1 MELTVQELFEEKKA
15 DFQLDLA
22 NKKGNLNNII
32 TEPDLHRPGLALS
45 GFTAVFTH
53 QRIQIIGNSEIEYM
67 RTQSKALRRSS
78 VTAVL
83 EFSIPCIIISNDN
96 TPPPMLCEVAD
107 EKQIPVFTTPMTTT
121 KLFQVLGDYLELRF
135 APRTVMHGS
144 LVSVHG
150 IGLLFTGRSGIGKS
164 EIALDLVERGH
175 QLVADDVVNVVQRN
189 NIIIGSPS
197 EIARDHLEVRGLGI
211 INVRNIFGIK
221 SLRQQKRIQA
231 RVNLRDWNEKFN
243 VDRIGIDEATTQ
255 ILGVELPLIELPIN
269 PGKNITVLAEVIA
282 LNTHLK
288 LQGRDAAHEFQNKLL
303 EQMKR
308 KTDEKG
314 TVEQTIERTHF
325 RRKLFNHDLE

>member
-1 MELTVQELFEEKKA
+1 MELTVQEFFEEKKA
-15 DFQLDLA
+15 DFQLELA
-22 NKKGNLNNII
+22 TKKGNLSNTIS
-32 TEPDLHRPGLALS
+32 EPDLHRPGLALS
-45 GFTAVFTH
+45 GFTGVFTH
-53 QRIQIIGNSEIEYM
+53 QRIQIIGNSEIEYL
-67 RTQSKALRRSS
+67 RTLQKGLRRSS
-78 VTAVL
+78 ISAVL
-83 EFSIPCIIISNDN
+83 EFDIPCIIVTNEN
-96 TPPPMLCEVAD
+96 VPPPILCEIAD
-107 EKQIPVFTTPMTTT
+107 EKKIPILTTPLTTT
-121 KLFQVLGDYLELRF
+121 KLFQVLGDYLELKF

-175 QLVADDVVNVVQRN
+175 QLVADDVVNVVRRN

-211 INVRNIFGIK
+211 INVRNIFGIR

-243 VDRIGIDEATTQ
+243 VERIGIDEATTQ
-255 ILGVELPLIELPIN
+255 ILGVEIPLIELPIN

-288 LQGRDAAHEFQNKLL
+288 FQGRDAAHEFQNKLL
-303 EQMKR
+303 EQMKQ
-308 KTDEKG
+308 KTNEKDLA
-314 TVEQTIERTHF
+314 ERTIQRTQF
-325 RRKLFNHDLE
+325 QQKLFNHDLE